1 MRRSLHR
8 TLPIGLI
15 VLAAACSSQ
24 STPVRLQGD
33 PGSIASLAGTW
44 AGQYWGAGSSRG
56 GALTFT
62 LRSGS
67 DSLYGD
73 VTMLDVAGQPVVAAD
88 QGDVHRTHVSSP
100 QQLRIDFVAVKG
112 DSIRGTLEPYTSPD
126 CSCVVGATFVG
137 QVRSGEIKGT
147 YETRNAGRV
156 HGQGRWEMKRT
167 GGA

>member
-1 MRRSLHR
+1 MRRPRRRALLGSLIA
-8 TLPIGLI
+8 LS
-15 VLAAACSSQ
+15 AACSSQ

-44 AGQYWGAGSSRG
+44 AGQYWGAGTSRG

-73 VTMLDVAGQPVVAAD
+73 VTMLDVTGQPLVAAD
-88 QGDVHRTHVSSP
+88 QTDAHRTHVTAP
-100 QQLRIDFVAVKG
+100 QQLRIDFVSVSA

-126 CSCVVGATFVG
+126 CSCVVGASFEG
-137 QVRSGEIKGT
+137 RVRGDVIKGT
-147 YETRNAGRV
+147 YETRSAGRV
-156 HGQGRWEMKRT
+156 HGQGTWEMKRT
-167 GGA
+167 GRA